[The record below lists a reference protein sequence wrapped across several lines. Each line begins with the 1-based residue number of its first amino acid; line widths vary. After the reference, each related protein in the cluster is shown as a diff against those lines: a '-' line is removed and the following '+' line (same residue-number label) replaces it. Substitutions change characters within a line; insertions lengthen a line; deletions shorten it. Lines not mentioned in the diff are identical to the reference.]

1 MALAP
6 GGSLELSEA
15 PPALSLAIREMRQ
28 EARSRYGYA
37 LVEVAVSGATVS
49 ATVALPG
56 QAEELRR
63 LFQEVWPEAELRV
76 LVLASRRARLA
87 LYPDSEPLQVWKRPV
102 ESPAAGGELTTQLLP
117 GDPPAELLAVR
128 GGQYLVRAP
137 GGAVG
142 WVSRAAEFRMRPNP
156 VQGPCLQ
163 REWDPRVVLE
173 TALSLLG
180 RPYVWGGTG
189 GPGVDCSG
197 LSWRSFLAAGVLL
210 PRNSR
215 AQRQVGD
222 RVQLAELAAADL
234 VGAVYRG
241 PRRTS
246 HVAIALGGGELI
258 HACSE
263 RGQVRRETV
272 GEFRERYRILTVRRL
287 PGARRPGR

>member
-1 MALAP
+1 LTKT
-6 GGSLELSEA
+6 
-15 PPALSLAIREMRQ
+15 PPALAQAIREMRE
-28 EARSRYGYA
+28 EARAQYGKA
-37 LVEVAVSGATVS
+37 LVDVSVTGARVR
-49 ATVALPG
+49 ATVALPA
-56 QAEELRR
+56 QAEKLRR
-63 LFQEVWPEAELRV
+63 LTQEAWPEAELQV

-87 LYPDSEPLQVWKRPV
+87 LHPESEPLQVWRRPV
-102 ESPAAGGELTTQLLP
+102 ERPGAAGELTTQLLP

-128 GGQYLVRAP
+128 GSQYLVRAP

-142 WVSRAAEFRMRPNP
+142 WVPRSARFRMGPNP
-156 VQGPCLQ
+156 APDQ
-163 REWDPRVVLE
+163 RLPEHWDPQVVLKK
-173 TALSLLG
+173 ALSLLG

-189 GPGVDCSG
+189 EPGVDCSG
-197 LSWRSFLAAGVLL
+197 LSWRAFLAAGVLL

-215 AQRQVGD
+215 AQRKVGD
-222 RVQLAELAAADL
+222 RVRLAELSPADL

-246 HVAIALGGGELI
+246 HVAIALGRDDLI

-272 GEFRERYRILTVRRL
+272 GEFRERYQILTVRRL